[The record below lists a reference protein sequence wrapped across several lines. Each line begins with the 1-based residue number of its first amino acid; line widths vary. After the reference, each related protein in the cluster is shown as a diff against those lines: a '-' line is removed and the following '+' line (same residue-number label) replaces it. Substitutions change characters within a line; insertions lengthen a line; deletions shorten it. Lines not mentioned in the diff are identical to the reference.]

1 MYPTNYSFWVA
12 YEQHQYLPTFLKD
25 AGPGQ
30 EPQRKTALSYVKKW
44 NTCIDIGSQFG
55 FWTRPLLK
63 KFKTVHCFEPNPLF
77 RECFLKNIPLDNV
90 TLHPYGLSSQEQ
102 SIHKATHKLV
112 NFRWCDGQEVIE
124 CKSLDSFKIKNVNF
138 IKIDVDGFEDKVLQ
152 GAKQTIKKFN
162 PVINIEMKRMKRSLI
177 VHNCSNFLKK
187 RGYRRVKRVKSD
199 EVWIKKVI

>member
-12 YEQHQYLPTFLKD
+12 YEKHQYNPTFLKD

-30 EPQRKTALSYVKKW
+30 EPQRETALSYVKKW

-63 KFKTVHCFEPNPLF
+63 KFKTVHCFEPNALF

-90 TLHPYGLSSQEQ
+90 TLHPYGLSNNEHMAHQ
-102 SIHKATHKLV
+102 SKE
-112 NFRWCDGQEVIE
+112 GQVLSMKEGSVQ
-124 CKSLDSFKIKNVNF
+124 CRTLDSFKLDNVDF
-138 IKIDVDGFEDKVLQ
+138 IKIDVDGFEDKVLV

-162 PVINIEMKRMKRSLI
+162 PVINIEMKRMKRPLV

-187 RGYRRVKRVKSD
+187 RGYKMVHIVKSD
-199 EVWIKKVI
+199 EVWVKKVI

>member
-1 MYPTNYSFWVA
+1 MYPTNYSFWVS
-12 YEQHQYLPTFLKD
+12 YKEHQSLPTFLKD

-30 EPQRKTALSYVKKW
+30 EPQRTTALGYVKKW

-63 KFKTVHCFEPNPLF
+63 KFKTVHCFEPNALF

-90 TLHPYGLSSQEQ
+90 TLHPYGLSNNEHMAHQ
-102 SIHKATHKLV
+102 HK
-112 NFRWCDGQEVIE
+112 NGQVLRMGEGSVQ
-124 CKSLDSFKIKNVNF
+124 CRTLDSFKLDNVDF
-138 IKIDVDGFEDKVLQ
+138 IKIDVDGFEHKVLI

>member
-30 EPQRKTALSYVKKW
+30 EPQRTTALRYVKKW
-44 NTCIDIGSQFG
+44 NTYIDIGSQFG

-63 KFKTVHCFEPNPLF
+63 KFKTVHCFEPNALF

-90 TLHPYGLSSQEQ
+90 TLHPYGLSNNEHMAHQ
-102 SIHKATHKLV
+102 HK
-112 NFRWCDGQEVIE
+112 NGQVLRMGEGSVQ
-124 CKSLDSFKIKNVNF
+124 CRTLDSFKLDNVDF
-138 IKIDVDGFEDKVLQ
+138 IKIDVDGFEDKVLV
-152 GAKQTIKKFN
+152 GAKQTITKFN
-162 PVINIEMKRMKRSLI
+162 PVINIEMKRMKRPLI
-177 VHNCSNFLKK
+177 VHNCRNFLKK

>member
-12 YEQHQYLPTFLKD
+12 YKQHQYNPTFLKD

-30 EPQRKTALSYVKKW
+30 EPQRTTALSYVKKW

-63 KFKTVHCFEPNPLF
+63 KFKTVHCFEPNLLF

-90 TLHPYGLSSQEQ
+90 TLHPYGLSNNEHTAYQSKDSQQ
-102 SIHKATHKLV
+102 LSMRAGSVQCRT
-112 NFRWCDGQEVIE
+112 
-124 CKSLDSFKIKNVNF
+124 LDSFKFDNVDF
-138 IKIDVDGFEDKVLQ
+138 IKIDVDGFEHQVLI

-162 PVINIEMKRMKRSLI
+162 PVINIEMKKMKRSLT
-177 VHNCSNFLKK
+177 VFNCTNFLKK
-187 RGYRRVKRVKSD
+187 RGYRMAKRVKSD
-199 EVWIKKVI
+199 EVWVKKVI

>member
-1 MYPTNYSFWVA
+1 MYPTNYSFWVS
-12 YEQHQYLPTFLKD
+12 YKGHQNLPTFLKD

-30 EPQRKTALSYVKKW
+30 EPQRETALGYVKKW

-63 KFKTVHCFEPNPLF
+63 KFKTVHCFEPNTLF

-90 TLHPYGLSSQEQ
+90 TLHPYGLSNNEHTAHQ
-102 SIHKATHKLV
+102 SK
-112 NFRWCDGQEVIE
+112 DGQVLSTKEGSVQ
-124 CKSLDSFKIKNVNF
+124 CRTLDSFKLDNVDF
-138 IKIDVDGFEDKVLQ
+138 IKIDVDGFEHKVLV
-152 GAKQTIKKFN
+152 GAKQTITKFN
-162 PVINIEMKRMKRSLI
+162 PVINIEMKRMKRPLV

-187 RGYRRVKRVKSD
+187 RGYKMVKRVKSD

>member
-1 MYPTNYSFWVA
+1 MYPTKYSFWVA
-12 YEQHQYLPTFLKD
+12 YKQHQYLPTFLKD

-63 KFKTVHCFEPNPLF
+63 KFKTVHCFEPNTLF

-90 TLHPYGLSSQEQ
+90 TLHPYGLSNSKHMAHQDKNGQALHMKEG
-102 SIHKATHKLV
+102 SIQCRT
-112 NFRWCDGQEVIE
+112 
-124 CKSLDSFKIKNVNF
+124 LDSFKFSNVDF
-138 IKIDVDGFEDKVLQ
+138 IKIDVDGFEHQVLI
-152 GAKQTIKKFN
+152 GAKRTIKKFS
-162 PVINIEMKRMKRSLI
+162 PIINIEMKRMKRSLI

-187 RGYRRVKRVKSD
+187 RGYKRVKRVKSD

>member
-1 MYPTNYSFWVA
+1 MYPTKYSFWVA
-12 YEQHQYLPTFLKD
+12 YKQHQNLPTFLED

-30 EPQRKTALSYVKKW
+30 EPQRTTALSYVKKW

-63 KFKTVHCFEPNPLF
+63 KFKTIHCFEPNILF

-90 TLHPYGLSSQEQ
+90 TLHPYGLSNNEHTAHQ
-102 SIHKATHKLV
+102 SK
-112 NFRWCDGQEVIE
+112 DGQVLSMKEGSVQ
-124 CKSLDSFKIKNVNF
+124 CRTLDSFKLDNVDF
-138 IKIDVDGFEDKVLQ
+138 IKIDVDGFEDKVLI
-152 GAKQTIKKFN
+152 GAKQTITKFN
-162 PVINIEMKRMKRSLI
+162 PVINIEMKRMKRPLV

-187 RGYRRVKRVKSD
+187 RGYKMVKRVKSD

>member
-1 MYPTNYSFWVA
+1 MYPTNYSFWVS
-12 YEQHQYLPTFLKD
+12 YKGHQNLPTFLKD

-30 EPQRKTALSYVKKW
+30 EPQRTTALGYVKKW

-90 TLHPYGLSSQEQ
+90 TLHPYGLSNNEHTAHQ
-102 SIHKATHKLV
+102 SK
-112 NFRWCDGQEVIE
+112 DGQVLSMKKGSVQ
-124 CKSLDSFKIKNVNF
+124 CKTLDSFKLDNVDF
-138 IKIDVDGFEDKVLQ
+138 IKIDVDGFEHKVLI

-162 PVINIEMKRMKRSLI
+162 PIINIEMKRMKRSLI
-177 VHNCSNFLKK
+177 VHNCMNFLKK
-187 RGYRRVKRVKSD
+187 RGYRMAKRVKSD
-199 EVWIKKVI
+199 EVWVKKVI

>member
-30 EPQRKTALSYVKKW
+30 EPQRTTALRYVKKW
-44 NTCIDIGSQFG
+44 NTYIDIGSQFG

-63 KFKTVHCFEPNPLF
+63 KFKTVHCFEPNALF

-90 TLHPYGLSSQEQ
+90 TLHPYGLSNNEHTAYQRKE
-102 SIHKATHKLV
+102 
-112 NFRWCDGQEVIE
+112 GQVLSMKEGSVQ
-124 CKSLDSFKIKNVNF
+124 CRTLDSFKLDNVDF
-138 IKIDVDGFEDKVLQ
+138 IKIDVDGFEDKVLV
-152 GAKQTIKKFN
+152 GAKQTITKFN
-162 PVINIEMKRMKRSLI
+162 PVINIEMKRMKRPLV

-187 RGYRRVKRVKSD
+187 RGYKMVKRVKSD
-199 EVWIKKVI
+199 EVWVKKVI

>member
-1 MYPTNYSFWVA
+1 MYPTNYSFWVS
-12 YEQHQYLPTFLKD
+12 YKGHQNLPTFLKD

-30 EPQRKTALSYVKKW
+30 EPQRTTALGYVKKW

-63 KFKTVHCFEPNPLF
+63 KFKTVHCFEPNTLF

-90 TLHPYGLSSQEQ
+90 TLHPYGLSNNEHMAHQHKDSQVLRMGKG
-102 SIHKATHKLV
+102 SIQCRT
-112 NFRWCDGQEVIE
+112 
-124 CKSLDSFKIKNVNF
+124 LDSFKLDTVDF
-138 IKIDVDGFEDKVLQ
+138 IKIDVDGFEDKVLV
-152 GAKQTIKKFN
+152 GAKQTITKFN
-162 PVINIEMKRMKRSLI
+162 PVINIEMKRMKRPLV

-187 RGYRRVKRVKSD
+187 RGYKMVHIVKSD

>member
-12 YEQHQYLPTFLKD
+12 YKQHQYNPTFLKD

-30 EPQRKTALSYVKKW
+30 EPQRTTALSYVKKW

-90 TLHPYGLSSQEQ
+90 TLHPYGLSNSKHTAHQ
-102 SIHKATHKLV
+102 SK
-112 NFRWCDGQEVIE
+112 DGQVLSMKEGSVQ
-124 CKSLDSFKIKNVNF
+124 CKTLDSFKFSNVDF
-138 IKIDVDGFEDKVLQ
+138 IKIDVDGFEHQVLI

-162 PVINIEMKRMKRSLI
+162 PVINIEMKKMKRSLT
-177 VHNCSNFLKK
+177 VFNCTNFLKK
-187 RGYRRVKRVKSD
+187 RGYRMAKRVKSD
-199 EVWIKKVI
+199 EVWVKKVI

>member
-12 YEQHQYLPTFLKD
+12 YKKHQYNPTFLKD

-30 EPQRKTALSYVKKW
+30 EPQRTTALSYVKKW

-90 TLHPYGLSSQEQ
+90 TLHPYGLSNSEHTAHQ
-102 SIHKATHKLV
+102 S
-112 NFRWCDGQEVIE
+112 NDGQVLSMKEGSVQ
-124 CKSLDSFKIKNVNF
+124 CKTLDSFKFDNVDF
-138 IKIDVDGFEDKVLQ
+138 IKIDVDGFEHQVLI

-162 PVINIEMKRMKRSLI
+162 PVINIEMKKMKRSLT
-177 VHNCSNFLKK
+177 VFNCTNFLKK
-187 RGYRRVKRVKSD
+187 RGYRMAKRVKSD
-199 EVWIKKVI
+199 EVWVKKVI